1 MFHGPSK
8 RMRAFLAHRWLF
20 GALAAPALLAS
31 CLPEDTRPPPGT
43 LVVTVSTDDS
53 LSPERMPFTTEDG
66 WDVVYERFL
75 LEVGNT
81 SFDEEDEACN
91 DYQGGFGSHYGR
103 LLDMQVKKKQ
113 RLSEMRFLGT
123 CRFGFES
130 TTPEYDDVL
139 GENVTDEDK
148 FAMRLPA
155 DDAYTQERGTSLRAI
170 GSARKGD
177 QVKHFDWS
185 FRQGLLFKNC
195 RIEGES
201 SGIRLSGDES
211 KTIDILVRGTALFQ
225 ETLEGTALR
234 FDAFAEADD
243 VYGDADGT
251 VTFEEMA
258 EVPVDSETLAGW
270 RSARDVSDVKTLAD
284 FVYLG
289 LFPEVFR
296 YSDGGICDLD
306 EAFDAKERDD

>member
-1 MFHGPSK
+1 MLPGHSK
-8 RMRAFLAHRWLF
+8 RSRAILAHRWLV
-20 GALAAPALLAS
+20 GALAVAPLLAA

-43 LVVTVSTDDS
+43 LIVTVSTDDA
-53 LSPERMPFTTEDG
+53 LAPERTPFATEDG
-66 WDVVYERFL
+66 WSVAYERFL

-81 SFDEEDEACN
+81 SLDEEDDACN
-91 DYQGGFGSHYGR
+91 DYQGGFGSRYGR
-103 LLDMQVKKKQ
+103 LLDMQTERKQ

-139 GENVTDEDK
+139 GENVTEEDK
-148 FAMRLPA
+148 FSLRLPA
-155 DDAYTQERGTSLRAI
+155 DDAYTKGRGTSLRAI
-170 GSARKGD
+170 GSASKGD

-185 FRQGLLFKNC
+185 FRQGLLFNHC

-201 SGIRLSGDES
+201 SGIRLDGEDS
-211 KTIDILVRGTALFQ
+211 KTIDIFVRGAALFQ
-225 ETLEGTALR
+225 DTLEGTSLR

-243 VYGDADGT
+243 VYGDGDGT

-258 EVPVDSETLAGW
+258 EVPVDPEALDGW

-296 YSDGGICDLD
+296 YSDGGICDLE
-306 EAFDAKERDD
+306 EAFDARERDD